1 MRIYTIGVPLILTAF
16 MLPLTACGGGTQR
29 SPDIEATGEARVQAE
44 LATGA
49 TIEALMK
56 YELVKA
62 MPTATVTPMPTVTA
76 CLLYTSPSPRDRT
89 RSRMPSSA

>member
-16 MLPLTACGGGTQR
+16 MLPLTACGGGTQP

-44 LATGA
+44 LVTGA

-76 CLLYTSPSPRDRT
+76 STPQQHLQQH
-89 RSRMPSSA
+89 RSS

>member
-16 MLPLTACGGGTQR
+16 MLPLTACRGGTQP

-62 MPTATVTPMPTVTA
+62 MPTSTVTPMPTVTA
-76 CLLYTSPSPRDRT
+76 SAPKQHLQQHRTS
-89 RSRMPSSA
+89 

>member
-16 MLPLTACGGGTQR
+16 MLPLTACRGGTQP

-76 CLLYTSPSPRDRT
+76 STPKQHLQQHRTS
-89 RSRMPSSA
+89 